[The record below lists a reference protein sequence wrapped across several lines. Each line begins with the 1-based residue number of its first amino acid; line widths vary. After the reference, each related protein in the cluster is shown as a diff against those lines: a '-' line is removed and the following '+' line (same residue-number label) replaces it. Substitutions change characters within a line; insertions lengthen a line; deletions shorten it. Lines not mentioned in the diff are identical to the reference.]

1 MVGGNKGTWQFEDH
15 CLKGNHPPPPPPP
28 NFDQVVVIV
37 EKQGTAKS
45 LTENPHRVRGRRKRL
60 KISNHSLVV
69 PWTMG
74 PKDD

>member
-1 MVGGNKGTWQFEDH
+1 MGEIKELGSSRIIV
-15 CLKGNHPPPPPPP
+15 LKATTPPPPPP